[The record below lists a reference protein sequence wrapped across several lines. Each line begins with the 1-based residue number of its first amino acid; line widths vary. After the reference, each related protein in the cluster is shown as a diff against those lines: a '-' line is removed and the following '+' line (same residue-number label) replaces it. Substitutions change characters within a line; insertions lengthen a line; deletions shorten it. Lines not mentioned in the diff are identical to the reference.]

1 MSNNKKEAAKTA
13 KKETKNAAE
22 AAAQVEPINATPTAA
37 PETEQPT
44 PTETPTE
51 AKPMTARERMEEAQL
66 NAAELR
72 REWEAK
78 KRDLDNCLADLKHK
92 KELADHREKFLATLE
107 QLNEAEDL
115 VKPTEFECKRM
126 KLRLYEVND
135 YGREGEFS
143 VSITNGDLI
152 LEFVAMLKDK
162 INAKIKEL
170 ETELVK

>member
-1 MSNNKKEAAKTA
+1 MSTNKKEAAKTA
-13 KKETKNAAE
+13 KEETKNAAP
-22 AAAQVEPINATPTAA
+22 AAANVEPMKAAAVVETPK
-37 PETEQPT
+37 EQPT

-51 AKPMTARERMEEAQL
+51 TKQPTARERMEEAQL

-92 KELADHREKFLATLE
+92 KQLADHREKFLETLE
-107 QLNEAEDL
+107 QLNEAEDM

-126 KLRLYEVND
+126 KLRLYELND
-135 YGREGEFS
+135 YGREGDFS
-143 VSITNGDLI
+143 VAITNGDLI